1 MLTAFVN
8 VAHLDSYGG
17 LPYTYEWF
25 QDVCAHTCD
34 AGEDAVRE
42 TLEAQQ

>member
-17 LPYTYEWF
+17 LTYTFEWF
-25 QDVCAHTCD
+25 QDVCAHICD
-34 AGEDAVRE
+34 AGEDVVHE
-42 TLEAQQ
+42 TEEAPQ